1 MNGNIKE
8 MTKKERY
15 SISDLREIMAILRS
29 PEGCP
34 WDRERTH
41 RSIRRDLIEET
52 YEVAEAI
59 DRGDPTALC
68 EELGDLLLQ
77 VVFHSRISEED
88 GEFTFA
94 DAVDGVCRK
103 MILRH
108 PHVFGDVTADTTDE
122 VLKNWDSIKRGEKN
136 LRSSA
141 EELDAVAHTLPSL
154 MRAAKLSSKC
164 KKLGVP
170 TGAPECSASAEE
182 LPGEL
187 FAAAARAKELGLDP
201 EKLLSDYC
209 DSLIAGVKG

>member
-1 MNGNIKE
+1 MNDKIKE

-15 SISDLREIMAILRS
+15 TISDLREIMAILRS

-34 WDRERTH
+34 WDREQTH

-52 YEVAEAI
+52 YEVADAI
-59 DRGDPTALC
+59 DRGDPDALC

-77 VVFHSRISEED
+77 VVFHSRIAEED
-88 GEFTFA
+88 GEFSF
-94 DAVDGVCRK
+94 DNAVDGVCRK

-108 PHVFGDVTADTTDE
+108 PHVFGDVAADTTDE
-122 VLKNWDSIKRGEKN
+122 VLKNWDAIKRDEKQ
-136 LRSSA
+136 LRTPA

-164 KKLGVP
+164 AKLGVS
-170 TGAPECSASAEE
+170 TGAPECTASADE
-182 LPGEL
+182 LPAQL
-187 FAAAARAKELGLDP
+187 FAAAARAKKLGLDP

-209 DSLIAGVKG
+209 DGVIEAAKS

>member
-1 MNGNIKE
+1 MNEKIRE

-15 SISDLREIMAILRS
+15 TIDDLLGIMVILRS

-34 WDRERTH
+34 WDREQTH

-141 EELDAVAHTLPSL
+141 EELAAVAHTLSSL
-154 MRAAKLSSKC
+154 RRAAKLSSKC

-209 DSLIAGVKG
+209 DSLIAGVRD